1 MLLPARRA
9 PCLGE
14 LILTTLVKSLTSFI
28 FYKKLKPRKVKRLG
42 QGQLE
47 SSDLGPQPREGRCGC
62 LRDVE
67 GRGEAAKEKGKKAEK
82 MEVCGDRKSMSEKQM
97 TWVPMSYAQ

>member
-1 MLLPARRA
+1 M
-9 PCLGE
+9 
-14 LILTTLVKSLTSFI
+14 
-28 FYKKLKPRKVKRLG
+28 
-42 QGQLE
+42 
-47 SSDLGPQPREGRCGC
+47 
-62 LRDVE
+62 RDVE